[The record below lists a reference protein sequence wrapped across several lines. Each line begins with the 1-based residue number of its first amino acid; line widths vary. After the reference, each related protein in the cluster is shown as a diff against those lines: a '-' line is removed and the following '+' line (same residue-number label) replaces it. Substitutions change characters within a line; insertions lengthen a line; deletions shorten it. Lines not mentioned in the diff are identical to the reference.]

1 MLFEKLT
8 TTYALTVSMSQFEAL
23 LDYESGWNDACN
35 ANDTLYA
42 KLANMGVT
50 SDYDG
55 HYSNIIT
62 VEVMSE
68 DDTDEFKQEI
78 ISIVNDQLQTAE
90 TWKNLQNSDKAY

>member
-1 MLFEKLT
+1 MVFEKMS

-23 LDYESGWNDACN
+23 LDYESAWSDACN
-35 ANDTLYA
+35 ASDTLYA

-62 VEVMSE
+62 VTVDS
-68 DDTDEFKQEI
+68 DDDDDEFKKEI
-78 ISIVNDQLQTAE
+78 VSVITEQLHAAE
-90 TWKNLQNSDKAY
+90 EWKNLQKSEKDY

>member
-1 MLFEKLT
+1 MVFEKLT

-23 LDYESGWNDACN
+23 LDYESAWNDACN

-62 VEVMSE
+62 VEIMSE

-90 TWKNLQNSDKAY
+90 TWKNLQNSD

>member
-1 MLFEKLT
+1 MVFEKMS

-23 LDYESGWNDACN
+23 LDYENVWNDACD
-35 ANDTLYA
+35 ASDMLYT

-62 VEVMSE
+62 ITVDS
-68 DDTDEFKQEI
+68 DDDDDEFKQEI
-78 ISIVNDQLQTAE
+78 VSVISDHLQEAE
-90 TWKNLQNSDKAY
+90 KWKNLQNND